1 MRRVALVPAVLVP
14 AAVIAALVVG
24 AAPMTLARFTD
35 AGEAAATFST
45 GSILPP
51 TSVATSVSGGVVTLT
66 WTPTTS
72 SAATGY
78 DVLRSST
85 SGSGY
90 SVVGTVTPR
99 TATTTTNSP
108 GGGTWY
114 YVLQSSL
121 ENWRSSNS
129 NQALASIGTLTGYKA
144 CSTNAA
150 DTGGDNNGYQ
160 TSPANGCV
168 TDTAIATDSNS
179 GTNTVLSCTNTGK
192 DRHRFGGY
200 TFGLPGSVSSVDGIE
215 LRLVAGMSNN
225 GGTTRIC
232 AQLSWDG
239 GTTWTATK
247 EVTLSG
253 TALATYDLGG
263 ATDTWG
269 RAWTK
274 AQLAS
279 GTFVVRLI
287 NVASQSN
294 KGFRLDGV
302 SVQVRYTP

>member
-1 MRRVALVPAVLVP
+1 MRRAALVLSAILV
-14 AAVIAALVVG
+14 ALVVG
-24 AAPMTLARFTD
+24 AAPVTLAQFRSPAD
-35 AGEAAATFST
+35 VAATFNT
-45 GSILPP
+45 GTILPP
-51 TSVATSVSGGVVTLT
+51 TSVGATVAGGVVTLT

-90 SVVGTVTPR
+90 SVVGSVTPR

-108 GGGTWY
+108 GAGTWY

-121 ENWRSSNS
+121 QNWRSSNS
-129 NQALASIGTLTGYKA
+129 NQASASIGTLTGYKA

-200 TFGLPGSVSSVDGIE
+200 TFGLPGTVSSVDGIE
-215 LRLVAGMSNN
+215 LRLVAGMNN
-225 GGTTRIC
+225 NSGTTRIC
-232 AQLSWDG
+232 AELSWDG

-247 EVTLSG
+247 QVTLSG
-253 TALATYDLGG
+253 TGLATYNLGG

-269 RAWTK
+269 RAWTN
-274 AQLAS
+274 AELAS

-287 NVASQSN
+287 NVSSQSN
-294 KGFRLDGV
+294 KAFRLDGV